1 MDSEVGRHRR
11 LSLEGLLVAFQ
22 INALQRDHQAHLVEA
37 ARILNGLDKDHRRRI
52 RIEKWDEDEAYA
64 RVTWLFAKLC
74 HLLKDAP
81 EDMDAQWF
89 ANRLTRAAIPARY
102 LSSRS
107 VAVDGTDIETWGA
120 FQGSV
125 NAVELDGEAVET
137 QVIEQ
142 SAPAQKTVRK
152 AKVLGIGPDG
162 RKIYTPDPDARAG
175 HRSANGDHNAGPY
188 IGYELH
194 LGVQARDVRWTNFTD
209 ETILE
214 PEVPNVITTAVLVPA
229 GSHRVKSVV
238 GPLIADKISGHDI
251 DEVIWDPGYSLC
263 KPETTT
269 FPLTRAGISQ
279 TFQLVTSQRGI
290 RPFSKEAVLL
300 DGQLY
305 SRLVPTELRDLVFPP
320 RLSSGNWR
328 LAYEDDFNR
337 RARWRL
343 VRHSAPDK
351 DGVTRRRCP
360 FCGGLL
366 KSRNFPKTMRRPA
379 RVPMVVLDS
388 EQHTCCRGTVSAPP
402 VDLPLTQRIPFGS
415 TAWRISMNRRMAV
428 ESVNAALKGG
438 FVNIQR
444 GFLRVFGLLKQTVL
458 LGFTLAGVNL
468 DRVRSYRAK
477 LIEAETQSRPHTR
490 PKRRVGIW
498 SQLLDEFTAPAFE
511 RTGPPG

>member
-1 MDSEVGRHRR
+1 MQEQGIVRQTATTTPVHTSATSSILACRPATFVGPTSLIRR
-11 LSLEGLLVAFQ
+11 SSSPRFPTSS
-22 INALQRDHQAHLVEA
+22 RP
-37 ARILNGLDKDHRRRI
+37 RCWRRR
-52 RIEKWDEDEAYA
+52 A
-64 RVTWLFAKLC
+64 RT
-74 HLLKDAP
+74 
-81 EDMDAQWF
+81 
-89 ANRLTRAAIPARY
+89 
-102 LSSRS
+102 
-107 VAVDGTDIETWGA
+107 GA
-120 FQGSV
+120 
-125 NAVELDGEAVET
+125 
-137 QVIEQ
+137 
-142 SAPAQKTVRK
+142 
-152 AKVLGIGPDG
+152 
-162 RKIYTPDPDARAG
+162 
-175 HRSANGDHNAGPY
+175 
-188 IGYELH
+188 
-194 LGVQARDVRWTNFTD
+194 
-209 ETILE
+209 
-214 PEVPNVITTAVLVPA
+214 
-229 GSHRVKSVV
+229 KSVV

-343 VRHSAPDK
+343 VRHSAPNK
-351 DGVTRRRCP
+351 DGVTRWRCP
-360 FCGGLL
+360 FCAGLL

-388 EQHTCCRGTVSAPP
+388 EQHTCCKGTVSAPP

-438 FVNIQR
+438 FVNVQR
-444 GFLRVFGLLKQTVL
+444 GFL
-458 LGFTLAGVNL
+458 A
-468 DRVRSYRAK
+468 SSAC
-477 LIEAETQSRPHTR
+477 
-490 PKRRVGIW
+490 
-498 SQLLDEFTAPAFE
+498 
-511 RTGPPG
+511 